1 MDATTQFE
9 DINHTDKAFVLMKD
23 LYIGDFKNPGDDKES
38 WEEYMKRKQREEENQ
53 LSLTQKLVLV
63 GLFIVVFTYLYN
75 YLTGNTTN
83 FLPPVE
89 V

>member
-38 WEEYMKRKQREEENQ
+38 WEEYMKRK
-53 LSLTQKLVLV
+53 
-63 GLFIVVFTYLYN
+63 
-75 YLTGNTTN
+75 
-83 FLPPVE
+83 
-89 V
+89 